1 MKRAKGLRE
10 QNNKEGRGGSGGE
23 QRREEKKSKAMV
35 GSFIGCQQP
44 HGVFCGSTQIVK
56 MTHFSNHSMESAIT
70 VQPCF
75 QKKHK
80 LRQIH
85 S

>member
-44 HGVFCGSTQIVK
+44 HGVFVDL
-56 MTHFSNHSMESAIT
+56 HR
-70 VQPCF
+70 
-75 QKKHK
+75 
-80 LRQIH
+80 L
-85 S
+85 